1 MSLTKFN
8 QNKNMTI
15 EYDIRSI
22 DANGE
27 AIDVQSYSTLA
38 EAKKFVPP
46 LLGEVVA
53 WVIEKRKTNLARER
67 TYTTIFFGGDNNAL
81 KMGNWN
87 Q

>member
-1 MSLTKFN
+1 MT
-8 QNKNMTI
+8 TI

-27 AIDVQSYSTLA
+27 AIDFDRYATLA

-46 LLGEVVA
+46 LIGEVVA
-53 WVIEKRKTNLARER
+53 WVIEKHKTADEGRER
-67 TYTTIFFGGDNNAL
+67 TFTTICFGGDNKAL

-87 Q
+87 K

>member
-1 MSLTKFN
+1 
-8 QNKNMTI
+8 MTI

-53 WVIEKRKTNLARER
+53 WVIEKHKTVDEGRES
-67 TYTTIFFGGDNNAL
+67 TYLTLCFGGDNKAL

>member
-1 MSLTKFN
+1 MT
-8 QNKNMTI
+8 TI
-15 EYDIRSI
+15 EFDIRSI

-27 AIDVQSYSTLA
+27 AIDFDSYATLS
-38 EAKKFVPP
+38 EAKRFVPP

-53 WVIEKRKTNLARER
+53 WVIEEHKTADEGRER
-67 TYTTIFFGGDNNAL
+67 TYKTICFGGNNNAL